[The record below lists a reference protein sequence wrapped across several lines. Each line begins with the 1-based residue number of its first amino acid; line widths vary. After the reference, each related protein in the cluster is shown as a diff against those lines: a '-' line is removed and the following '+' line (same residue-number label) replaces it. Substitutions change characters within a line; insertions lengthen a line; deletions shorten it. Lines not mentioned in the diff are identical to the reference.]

1 LHAECPARLASH
13 ASFFFVKDFKQVF
26 GKIVSDL
33 FTKNRLVEIKK
44 KSNFDKIL
52 TTIKSENQRLARE
65 TYRFLFNKFRY
76 LNFELKLGR
85 LTVFSP

>member
-33 FTKNRLVEIKK
+33 FTENRMVEIKK
-44 KSNFDKIL
+44 NQIL
-52 TTIKSENQRLARE
+52 IK
-65 TYRFLFNKFRY
+65 F
-76 LNFELKLGR
+76 
-85 LTVFSP
+85 